1 MRLIPIVAAANVDQ
15 QRNFQLGGRT
25 HQRADPAGT
34 VFELILGH
42 FEDQFVVHLH
52 DHVITS
58 YSIHYT
64 KLYEPRYEEVSV
76 LGKGGGG
83 QVWAVRDRLTG
94 ETVALKALAVGA
106 SEREAQALVREA
118 VTLSGLEGLGV
129 PKVFRFGRLP
139 ESGRP
144 YLVREL
150 VVV

>member
-1 MRLIPIVAAANVDQ
+1 MGAKFP
-15 QRNFQLGGRT
+15 
-25 HQRADPAGT
+25 
-34 VFELILGH
+34 
-42 FEDQFVVHLH
+42 
-52 DHVITS
+52 
-58 YSIHYT
+58 
-64 KLYEPRYEEVSV
+64 PRYEEVSV

-83 QVWAVRDRLTG
+83 QVWAVRDRLTH

-106 SEREAQALVREA
+106 SEREVQALVREA

-150 VVV
+150 VEGQSLLSVLESAGAQVEACLVAVVQAAFGCSMNA